1 MTLKLIH
8 FPHARSLRI
17 VWAIEEL
24 GLDAEIDTRAFD
36 LKSLKTPE
44 YLALHPMGKI
54 PVFFDGDER
63 IIESVAVIEYL
74 ANKYAGGQLTRKPDD
89 QDYAQYLQWLHFGE
103 AGMGGYV
110 NMLIAQ
116 TALLPENQRIPA
128 MKKWAERET
137 KNCLDF
143 IESHLGDDGY
153 LLGAFSLVDI
163 AIGYSLFLIKI
174 TRNGK
179 LMGPKTSAYF
189 DRLTARDG
197 WLAAQK
203 HQPTVNPD
211 R

>member
-8 FPHARSLRI
+8 FPNARSLRI
-17 VWAIEEL
+17 AWALAEL
-24 GLDAEIDTRAFD
+24 GLDAEIETRAFD
-36 LKSLKTPE
+36 LSSLKSEE

-74 ANKYAGGQLTRKPDD
+74 ANKYAEGRLTRQPDD
-89 QDYAQYLQWLHFGE
+89 ADYASYLQWLHFGE

-116 TALLPENQRIPA
+116 TALLPEDQRIPA
-128 MKKWAERET
+128 MKLWAEKET
-137 KNCLDF
+137 KNCLNF

-163 AIGYSLFLIKI
+163 AVGYALFLIKI

-179 LMGPKTSAYF
+179 LMGPKTAAYF

-197 WLAAQK
+197 WKTAQN
-203 HQPTVNPD
+203 HQP
-211 R
+211 